1 MAVYDWFGEHPWIT
15 FILIYVLVTYVYN
28 KVFRTRKLPLLKD
41 LIVYIMLGVGSLLLL
56 VFQIDARLPII
67 PSLAVAVAMM
77 LIVRIRYWI
86 AGRTNKQ

>member
-1 MAVYDWFGEHPWIT
+1 MYDWFGEHPWIT